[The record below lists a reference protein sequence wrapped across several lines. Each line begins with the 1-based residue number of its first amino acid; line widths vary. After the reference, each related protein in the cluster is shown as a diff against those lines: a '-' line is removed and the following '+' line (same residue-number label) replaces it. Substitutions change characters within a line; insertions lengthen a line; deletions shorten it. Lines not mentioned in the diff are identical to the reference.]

1 MASEKIRV
9 LLVTTWGVPCGIA
22 EHSANL
28 KQAVEAADLEIEIV
42 PHDAWL
48 DPALAIG
55 EWDHHEDPAVPV
67 VVHLNYQAALHSR
80 WTPGTIRALGYPT
93 LVTYHDTGV
102 PNADH
107 CKAIIDAA
115 DAAVVHEP
123 CDDLPEGKT
132 HYWRMGVPEYEGFGH
147 VSVAAAT
154 RPYLGTVGF
163 PFPWKNYDELC
174 RVTATVGWGLCLI
187 APGATED
194 DQQRWRGLNPWVEIH
209 PTFLPQDEVIRRLRG
224 CDATAFC
231 YVCHNTG
238 QSGAI
243 LQGIAAGKSVFAF
256 ETCRQFRA
264 LHADPLGSL
273 TINWG
278 QTFEDLAY
286 WLRHG
291 VCPGHFDSGII
302 ALREQES
309 WRHLGKKYAALYR
322 DLVSRSS

>member
-1 MASEKIRV
+1 MSTEKIRV

-28 KQAVEAADLEIEIV
+28 KQAVEGADPGITIV
-42 PHDAWL
+42 PRPELL
-48 DPALAIG
+48 DPCADIG
-55 EWDHHEDPAVPV
+55 RWDFTIC
-67 VVHLNYQAALHSR
+67 HLNYHAALHSR
-80 WTPGTIRALGYPT
+80 WTPEEIQRWKEWVPM

-102 PNADH
+102 PNADQ
-107 CKAIIDAA
+107 CKTIIDAA

-123 CDDLPEGKT
+123 FDDLPQEKT
-132 HYWRMGVPEYEGFGH
+132 HYWRMGVPEYEGVGQPP
-147 VSVAAAT
+147 AGTGT

-174 RVTATVGWGLCLI
+174 RATATVGWGLCLI
-187 APGATED
+187 APGATAD

-209 PTFLPQDEVIRRLRG
+209 PTFLPQAEVIGRLRG

-243 LQGIAAGKSVFAF
+243 LQGIAAGKTIFALR
-256 ETCRQFRA
+256 TCRQFRA
-264 LHADPLGSL
+264 LYEDPLGGTAIRWGKSFVDLQDWL
-273 TINWG
+273 TWG
-278 QTFEDLAY
+278 A
-286 WLRHG
+286 RG
-291 VCPGHFDSGII
+291 RGRFDSGTI

-322 DLVSRSS
+322 DLVSRERA